1 MRVTRRWGWCERL
14 LGGFG
19 SLEATVGIHA
29 IAITPE
35 PACVANLIVVGTVR
49 AD

>member
-1 MRVTRRWGWCERL
+1 ML
-14 LGGFG
+14 LDGFG

-29 IAITPE
+29 IAIAPE
-35 PACVANLIVVGTVR
+35 SACVANLIVVGTVR